1 MKKEKGGGKL
11 GLTAKEQGEG
21 RWKITERVRKFFS
34 KLT

>member
-21 RWKITERVRKFFS
+21 RWKITEREKEDEN
-34 KLT
+34 